1 LATFHAKQPVAAQ
14 PALKQP
20 GNNCV
25 VAKALSVKPVQR
37 LVECRS
43 EDGVDF
49 SVRYD
54 KLVIATGSQVRSC
67 GDPYSH
73 YRNEIYFFLA
83 PLKIC
88 LCAMTKLVIATCS

>member
-1 LATFHAKQPVAAQ
+1 M
-14 PALKQP
+14 
-20 GNNCV
+20 

-67 GDPYSH
+67 GDPYSY
-73 YRNEIYFFLA
+73 YRTKSFFGS
-83 PLKIC
+83 IED
-88 LCAMTKLVIATCS
+88 MFVRYD